1 MSNATVFTYG
11 KALMGDVEGTGQG
24 EHVLQHADVT
34 ITSAQLLALNATP
47 QTLVAAPGSGKAL
60 VFGGAVA
67 FLDYNSAAYAVDAAD
82 NLQIRYTDGSG
93 QLVAVCETDG
103 FLTLTADAARYIQPL
118 VGSTTISD
126 ITPVANAALVAF
138 MASSEVIT
146 GDSPLKLRVYYRV
159 VPTSL

>member
-1 MSNATVFTYG
+1 M
-11 KALMGDVEGTGQG
+11 
-24 EHVLQHADVT
+24 
-34 ITSAQLLALNATP
+34 
-47 QTLVAAPGSGKAL
+47 
-60 VFGGAVA
+60 
-67 FLDYNSAAYAVDAAD
+67 DAAD

-103 FLTLTADAARYIQPL
+103 FLTLTADAMRYIAPL
-118 VGSTTISD
+118 SASTTISD

-138 MASSEVIT
+138 MANSEVIT